1 MRAWQLLILSGHKLE
16 EYRHFIERCQELIGA
31 EYVFISD
38 EDKKPFLTD
47 WSKRY
52 TGNAI
57 AVLRPKNTQEI
68 SELVSLCHEQ
78 NIAIVPQGGNTGLCG
93 GATPQDKGSS
103 VVISTSRLNKI
114 REIDVDNATITL
126 DAGVILSHAQEAAL
140 SAGKLFPLSLAAEGS
155 CTIGGNLGTNAG
167 GVQVLRY
174 GNMRDLTLGIEVVTP
189 TGSILNGLR
198 GLRKDNTGYSLKD
211 LYIGSEGTLGIITAA
226 TLKLYPLPQS
236 KTSSLVAIKDIGC
249 AIKLI
254 HQARESCNADLTAFE
269 LISTRALT
277 LDLDKV
283 KNLGSILDTPSGWVV
298 LLEFSSMENEQQSR
312 NQLEAFLGKAFE
324 LDLISDAVIASSI
337 QQSKDLWSIR
347 EGIPEAQLK
356 LGNIIKHDISLPI
369 SNIASFIEETEA
381 KLKMLWPNMQTI
393 IFGHVGDG
401 NLHYN
406 LAPLSPDLSKDI
418 EERRTSINQLV
429 HDQVYSYSGSFS
441 AEHGIGQSKRDELP
455 LRKGSIE
462 IELMRSI
469 KKALDP
475 KNLMNPGKVL

>member
-1 MRAWQLLILSGHKLE
+1 MEQ
-16 EYRHFIERCQELIGA
+16 YRVFIERCQQVIGA
-31 EYVFISD
+31 EYVYTSD
-38 EDKKPFLTD
+38 IDKSPFLTD

-52 TGNAI
+52 SGNAI
-57 AVLRPKNTQEI
+57 AVLRPKNTE
-68 SELVSLCHEQ
+68 EVAALVTLCQAED
-78 NIAIVPQGGNTGLCG
+78 IAIVPQGGNTGLCG
-93 GATPQDKGSS
+93 GATPQSKGSS
-103 VVISTSRLNKI
+103 VVISTIRMNQI
-114 REIDVDNATITL
+114 RELDLDNSTITL

-189 TGSILNGLR
+189 SGSIFNGLR

-211 LYIGSEGTLGIITAA
+211 LYIGSEGTLGIITGA

-236 KTSSLVAIKDIGC
+236 KTSSLVAIKDINC

-254 HQARESCNADLTAFE
+254 HKARESCNADLTAFE
-269 LISTRALT
+269 LISTRALN
-277 LDLDKV
+277 LIPNKV
-283 KNLGSILDTPSGWVV
+283 KNLGSIVDTPSGWVV
-298 LLEFSSMENEQQSR
+298 LLEFSSMEKEDQSR
-312 NQLEAFLGKAFE
+312 IQLEKFLSEAFE
-324 LDLISDAVIASSI
+324 LELITDAVIASSI

-356 LGNIIKHDISLPI
+356 LGNIVKHDISLPI
-369 SNIASFIEETEA
+369 SNISDFITETEE
-381 KLKMLWPNMQTI
+381 KLNQLWPNMQTI

-406 LAPLSPDLSKDI
+406 LASLSPDLSS
-418 EERRTSINQLV
+418 ELETRRQSINQLV
-429 HDQVYSYSGSFS
+429 HNQVYAYAGSFS
-441 AEHGIGQSKRDELP
+441 AEHGIGQAKQAELP
-455 LRKGSIE
+455 LRKSPVE
-462 IELMRSI
+462 LALMREI